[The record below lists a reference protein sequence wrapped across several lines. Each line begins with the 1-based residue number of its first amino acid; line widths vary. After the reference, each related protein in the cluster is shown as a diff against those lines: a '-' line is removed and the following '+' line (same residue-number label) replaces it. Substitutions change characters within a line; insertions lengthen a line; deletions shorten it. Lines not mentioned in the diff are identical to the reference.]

1 VSGLVIFFPV
11 VRGGSTVCDC
21 GEFVVFGGFLVRVVW
36 HSVSNPFSPLQLRI
50 LQFSKLFNYEHS
62 PRAGLCGGE
71 CPYGIRV
78 EFVFVSWYNKN
89 HEARSIPPL
98 SSSVP

>member
-1 VSGLVIFFPV
+1 MLVSSLVIFFPV
-11 VRGGSTVCDC
+11 VRGGRTVCDC

-62 PRAGLCGGE
+62 PRAGLCRFE
-71 CPYGIRV
+71 PKITLTISPDLSQKFFTGIQ
-78 EFVFVSWYNKN
+78 
-89 HEARSIPPL
+89 
-98 SSSVP
+98 